1 MTALMKY
8 LAVLGF
14 AGALSLAATT
24 SFATAQGRGQQ
35 TVEGDVGNRPAIGA
49 DELMLPSSSTRK
61 NISSALA
68 SLDCLVIQFLNNN
81 HSDFTFWRTDNSPR
95 DAAVR

>member
-1 MTALMKY
+1 MT
-8 LAVLGF
+8 V
-14 AGALSLAATT
+14 
-24 SFATAQGRGQQ
+24 
-35 TVEGDVGNRPAIGA
+35 A

>member
-24 SFATAQGRGQQ
+24 SFAQNVSGSACG
-35 TVEGDVGNRPAIGA
+35 EVGNRPAIGA

-68 SLDCLVIQFLNNN
+68 ALDCLVIQFLNNN

>member
-1 MTALMKY
+1 MT
-8 LAVLGF
+8 V
-14 AGALSLAATT
+14 
-24 SFATAQGRGQQ
+24 
-35 TVEGDVGNRPAIGA
+35 A

-68 SLDCLVIQFLNNN
+68 SLNNN